1 MKKNI
6 GTVQFLGEQ
15 CSVELAEYSA
25 GGKAIMLKCE
35 DGSPMATAT
44 AWIPGLGVDEIAI
57 KDYSENEGI
66 YDALLEA
73 EIIAPHHRLIPFT
86 FVELKVTKLI

>member
-1 MKKNI
+1 M
-6 GTVQFLGEQ
+6 GEQ
-15 CSVELAEYSA
+15 CSVELTEYVV

-44 AWIPGLGVDEIAI
+44 TWIPGLKQDEIAI
-57 KDYSENEGI
+57 KDYSENEGM

-73 EIIAPHHRLIPFT
+73 GIIAPYHRLIPFT
-86 FVELKVTKLI
+86 FGELKVTKLA